1 MSVEDVLPTTF
12 ISKYF
17 PQNLFPDYTLPKI
30 DQQSLV
36 NTGKSYIEAQK
47 ELAKELGYGE
57 GRPTDASAIFEA
69 RQALLA
75 DYLTK
80 PKTKEELLAE
90 QQAFFGDDTQKDA
103 EIQAGLALAKY
114 GSQVAQT
121 PGSLLQ
127 ALVAPAGGLA
137 ADLSK
142 VAATKSAVERAAKEK
157 AYETEL
163 AQTERLR
170 GENFQLAID
179 AAKTADVN
187 ENTRL
192 DNILDIT
199 KDAMEKAQAQSI
211 QEAALINKKVDKMVA
226 AQLLFGG
233 KEDLLYAKKDESTGK
248 YKIIRVRSSA
258 TGPQYLN
265 PTTQKLEPV
274 PEDYFPIDK
283 SDLDTYSQA
292 GEIDYSDAD
301 RVDLVVKDPDPLN
314 PTGWK
319 QVQGLW
325 TGKEYRIFT
334 GPTMNVNNTV
344 SAPAGTVEGNIKDV
358 ISIAD
363 PDEAGRIMITVT
375 NPINGSTYTYPD
387 KIKVFDEEQ
396 DKFVYV
402 KNPDNLAYEIKPA
415 TYKKVTKDGQVI
427 QEYQDGNP
435 LVYEVDPIGITAND
449 LSGKE
454 LAKVVRKTRAHVAT
468 LRAGEELLEA
478 LKNIIGPIGT
488 LKRIATNNIAAFIPE
503 GELNNLMQSDK
514 IPAYQQQL
522 INFERT
528 MQLSELLSDKNS
540 VTEQAIVSQLVPQL
554 NFAQDP
560 KAAMIKFQEYIRS
573 VYNRLAEQR
582 AILHPERY
590 GGKQFRIEKMP
601 SGSKDDPFIFYDTGV
616 TDPDRRTRHF
626 DYLSLIASDNAKPA
640 NLDNLFIQFRGQDLE
655 IILNNSAAAQQ
666 IPLSEREAIYKRDG
680 EYIPFITLPVRQAL
694 DIMPDNTTPGDQSQV
709 DEDVLELNKKRP
721 EEELDTSGEI
731 QISKLFP
738 KNLQNNLKKPESIDA
753 LVRTIVAEAG
763 GESED
768 GQLAVANV
776 ILNRFK
782 DKRYPNDIQR
792 IVLQPFQFSAY
803 NDKDQGGNDLV
814 NVSPNNPTYK
824 KVKNIVE
831 LLLAGKLSDNTGGA
845 THYWNPDIASPS
857 WGNSELAVHK
867 NRGKKIGQH
876 LFAGTVR
883 S

>member
-1 MSVEDVLPTTF
+1 MSIENVLPPNFT
-12 ISKYF
+12 SKYF
-17 PQNLFPDYTLPKI
+17 GNNLFPDYAVPKI
-30 DQQSLV
+30 DKDALV
-36 NTGKSYIEAQK
+36 KQGQFFIDAQK
-47 ELAKELGYGE
+47 ELAKGLGYE
-57 GRPTDASAIFEA
+57 GRPTSAAQIFED
-69 RQALLA
+69 RKALLA

-90 QQAFFGDDTQKDA
+90 QQAFFADDTQKDA

-127 ALVAPAGGLA
+127 ALVTPAGGLA

-142 VAATKSAVERAAKEK
+142 IAATKSAVETAAKER

-163 AQTERLR
+163 AQIERLK

-179 AAKTADVN
+179 AIKTADVN

-192 DNILDIT
+192 EDIQEIT
-199 KDAMEKAQAQSI
+199 KAAIEKAQAQSI
-211 QEAALINKKVDKMVA
+211 QEASLINKKVDKMVA

-233 KEDLLYAKKDESTGK
+233 KEDLLYAKKNESTGK
-248 YKIIRVRSSA
+248 YDIIRVRSSA
-258 TGPQYLN
+258 DGPQMLD
-265 PTTQKLEPV
+265 PVTQKLKPV
-274 PEDYFPIDK
+274 PDGYLPIDK

-292 GEIDYSDAD
+292 GEIDYSDAK
-301 RVDLVVKDPDPLN
+301 RVDLVVKDDDPQN
-314 PTGWK
+314 STGWK
-319 QVQGLW
+319 QVQGIW
-325 TGKEYRIFT
+325 TGTEYRIFT

-358 ISIAD
+358 INVAE

-387 KIKVFDEEQ
+387 QIKVFDEEQ
-396 DKFVYV
+396 DKFVYE
-402 KNPDNLAYEIKPA
+402 KNPDNLAYEIEPA
-415 TYKKVTKDGQVI
+415 TYKKVTKDGKVI
-427 QEYQDGNP
+427 QQYQDGNP
-435 LVYEVDPIGITAND
+435 LVYEVAPSGITANK

-454 LAKVVRKTRAHVAT
+454 LSKVIKKTRAHVAT
-468 LRAGEELLEA
+468 LRSGEELLEA
-478 LKNIIGPIGT
+478 LKNIIGPVGT
-488 LKRIATNNIAAFIPE
+488 LKRFATNNIAAFIPE
-503 GELNNLMQSDK
+503 GKLNDLMQSDK
-514 IPAYQQQL
+514 IPNFQQQL
-522 INFERT
+522 TNFERT

-554 NFAQDP
+554 DFAQDP

-590 GGKQFRIEKMP
+590 GGKQYRIEKMP

-616 TDPDRRTRHF
+616 QDPNRRTRHY

-655 IILNNSAAAQQ
+655 IILNNSEAARE
-666 IPLSEREAIYKRDG
+666 IPLSEREALYKRDG
-680 EYIPFITLPVRQAL
+680 EYLPFITLPVRQVL

-709 DEDVLELNKKRP
+709 DEEVLELNKKQP
-721 EEELDTSGEI
+721 KEELDTSGEI

-763 GESED
+763 GESDE

-782 DKRYPNDIQR
+782 DTRYPNDIKR
-792 IVLQPFQFSAY
+792 IVLQPYQFSAY
-803 NDKDQGGNDLV
+803 NSKDEGGNDLV
-814 NVSPNNPTYK
+814 NVSPDNPTYK

-845 THYWNPDIASPS
+845 THYWNPSIANPK
-857 WGNSELAVHK
+857 WGGSELAVHK
-867 NRGKKIGQH
+867 DKGKKIGRH
-876 LFAGTVR
+876 LFAGTIR